1 MWNHSLADCFLIYV
15 LVCLRNGF
23 VVDYAIYIVLCTM
36 IFVFGLSF
44 SLSIVL
50 VVSDRLLT
58 YSDSSRYYSR
68 H

>member
-1 MWNHSLADCFLIYV
+1 MRKQSLADCFLIFV

-23 VVDYAIYIVLCTM
+23 VVDYAIYIVVYTM